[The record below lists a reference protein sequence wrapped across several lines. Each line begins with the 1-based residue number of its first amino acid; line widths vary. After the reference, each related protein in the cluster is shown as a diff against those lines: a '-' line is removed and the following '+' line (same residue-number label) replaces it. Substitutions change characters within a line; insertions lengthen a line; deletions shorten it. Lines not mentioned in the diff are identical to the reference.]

1 MAGIL
6 LFGFGVQWYLIAII
20 AAVCVALLYFP
31 DRFYTFGV
39 LAIAAGW
46 FCASVHASASLPAS
60 MHGSN
65 VKLSAK
71 VLRIVPSGDY
81 SRLLVAADTIGGV
94 GLDSPVRIWISL
106 LCHADEAGI
115 GSRVH
120 AEGYLRD
127 AAKFDGLPYETDY
140 AAFAAVDRVS
150 AIMTAGSDGFC
161 VVTPGSGIGERLRQY
176 RNNSGPMPYI
186 YRA

>member
-81 SRLLVAADTIGGV
+81 SRLLVAADPSEAWGSTA
-94 GLDSPVRIWISL
+94 
-106 LCHADEAGI
+106 LC
-115 GSRVH
+115 
-120 AEGYLRD
+120 
-127 AAKFDGLPYETDY
+127 
-140 AAFAAVDRVS
+140 
-150 AIMTAGSDGFC
+150 GFGFHSC
-161 VVTPGSGIGERLRQY
+161 AM
-176 RNNSGPMPYI
+176 PMRP
-186 YRA
+186 A